1 MLTASGRRLCYYT
14 LPDGNNHN
22 YEADFL
28 LSKDDKVVPVEVKS
42 SGYRTHRS
50 LDIFC
55 DKFSSRI
62 GTDCYS
68 VLKII

>member
-42 SGYRTHRS
+42 SGYRNIGRWSFSVTSSHRA
-50 LDIFC
+50 LA
-55 DKFSSRI
+55 
-62 GTDCYS
+62 TDCYS